1 VTATSAESSRDE
13 CYRCGYDLRGI
24 ANDAACPECGLL
36 AERSRRITDELHD
49 SRPRWL
55 WSLSRGINL
64 ILLALVAPLVGPF
77 IFPVLQTSFNL
88 LGFPFP
94 VSHEFFNFI
103 GFDLAAAFLALGVFL
118 LTRPEGYA
126 PADEADRGLRI
137 RLRMLAIVPALAM
150 VVVHFFAL
158 EFRGAF
164 REEMD
169 LQLWAWYPV
178 FTAIVAFLPLFLFI
192 HLRGLAKRARSAHL
206 AEHCMIVGIG
216 TFASLLYVAA
226 VTAIVNNARSLGL
239 EADWET
245 RSTVSLI
252 MLLVLSIASALFLL
266 WSLYLLLSFAD
277 AFWTA
282 ARTLRRK
289 WSRDDRSVT
298 T

>member
-1 VTATSAESSRDE
+1 VTASSTESSKDE

-49 SRPRWL
+49 TRPRWL
-55 WSLSRGINL
+55 RSLSWGINL
-64 ILLALVAPLVGPF
+64 ILLALVAPLVGLF
-77 IFPVLQTSFNL
+77 IFPVLDTSFNW
-88 LGFPFP
+88 LGFRFP
-94 VSHEFFNFI
+94 VTEEFFNVL

-126 PADEADRGLRI
+126 PADRADRDLRFW
-137 RLRMLAIVPALAM
+137 LRMLAIVPALAM
-150 VVVHFFAL
+150 VIVHSYAPVLVGIGGAL
-158 EFRGAF
+158 MES
-164 REEMD
+164 
-169 LQLWAWYPV
+169 QLWAWAPI
-178 FTAIVAFLPLFLFI
+178 FTAIVAFLPLLLFI

-226 VTAIVNNARSLGL
+226 VNALVNNAQGLGL

-252 MLLVLSIASALFLL
+252 MMLVLGIASALFLL
-266 WSLYLLLSFAD
+266 WSLYLLLSFAE

-282 ARTLRRK
+282 ARTLRCK

-298 T
+298 R